1 MNFNYHIDNTFSLKK
16 KNIDQILKSL
26 KKTFVVVKYSH
37 CSSIAFEI

>member
-16 KNIDQILKSL
+16 KPLIKYCNL
-26 KKTFVVVKYSH
+26 KKTFVVKYSH

>member
-26 KKTFVVVKYSH
+26 KNLLLLNIPIVQV
-37 CSSIAFEI
+37 